1 MWFLV
6 NSTPG
11 SPTEEWVE
19 RWIKQTVRMAP
30 ACHPPFW
37 FQSALVTWHPTA
49 PGMPLSREQM
59 QGDALRML

>member
-11 SPTEEWVE
+11 SPTEERVE
-19 RWIKQTVRMAP
+19 CWIKQTVRMAP

-37 FQSALVTWHPTA
+37 FQSALVTWGTDPILYQQILKDT
-49 PGMPLSREQM
+49 
-59 QGDALRML
+59 